1 MELPKKPIV
10 RESISVENINILYF
24 DLKTAQDL
32 ANVSNQTLYTYASDT
47 TNNICMVKFKGKN
60 YLHKDDI
67 EYIKKEVEASK
78 SIRNVAAVTIK
89 SNNVESKELEE
100 IKKQLDIEK
109 EDNIKLKDKIEEL
122 ENKLNKVN
130 NNNIELDNQL
140 KEKDSKIKELE
151 ESLSKSNDNKIKID
165 NEIQMKNNKIKE
177 LEDNLSEAKKNI
189 EKINTELKNERQ
201 DRLNFMS
208 ETLELKEELGK
219 LREFEKNTDNLNEI
233 IKTLNREKDELYK
246 NQINTLVE
254 ANNDMMNKFDKM
266 IDTQNAFQAML
277 AQKEQT
283 SQKLIEEK
291 KTGIFKKLLGKQ
303 KDH

>member
-1 MELPKKPIV
+1 
-10 RESISVENINILYF
+10 
-24 DLKTAQDL
+24 
-32 ANVSNQTLYTYASDT
+32 
-47 TNNICMVKFKGKN
+47 
-60 YLHKDDI
+60 
-67 EYIKKEVEASK
+67 
-78 SIRNVAAVTIK
+78 
-89 SNNVESKELEE
+89 
-100 IKKQLDIEK
+100 
-109 EDNIKLKDKIEEL
+109 
-122 ENKLNKVN
+122 
-130 NNNIELDNQL
+130 
-140 KEKDSKIKELE
+140 
-151 ESLSKSNDNKIKID
+151 
-165 NEIQMKNNKIKE
+165 MKNNKIKE

>member
-1 MELPKKPIV
+1 MEILEKSKT
-10 RESISVENINILYF
+10 RDSISVENINVLYF

-47 TNNICMVKFKGKN
+47 TKSISMVKFKGKN

-89 SNNVESKELEE
+89 SNDESKELEE
-100 IKKQLDIEK
+100 VKKQLDIEK

-151 ESLSKSNDNKIKID
+151 ESLSKSNDNKVKID

-208 ETLELKEELGK
+208 EALELKEELGK